1 MVRTCDYP
9 GCSNKDVA
17 DSPHSF
23 HRIPVTDIA
32 LRQLWILAM
41 GFHVDT
47 KVVKM
52 KKLRVCGAHFSE
64 DDYVSPC
71 PGNRKK
77 RILKKS
83 AVPAPQVNKT
93 IYQDSLELASTT
105 PRVTVHQGYAKEIE
119 RNNLS
124 HKIIIYH
131 LVSY

>member
-71 PGNRKK
+71 PLLFVMQAAAGPPTSSSIDRFC
-77 RILKKS
+77 ISGITKS
-83 AVPAPQVNKT
+83 HSWQ
-93 IYQDSLELASTT
+93 Q
-105 PRVTVHQGYAKEIE
+105 
-119 RNNLS
+119 
-124 HKIIIYH
+124 
-131 LVSY
+131 